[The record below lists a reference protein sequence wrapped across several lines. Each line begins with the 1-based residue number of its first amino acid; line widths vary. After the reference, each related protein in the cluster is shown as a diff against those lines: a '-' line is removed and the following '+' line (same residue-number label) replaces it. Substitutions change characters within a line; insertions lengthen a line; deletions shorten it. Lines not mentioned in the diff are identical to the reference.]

1 MATLSG
7 ETAQRLDSA
16 TSKQGLDREVRAA
29 LLRIRPGPEYPDGNL
44 RELRLGSN
52 PDVG

>member
-16 TSKQGLDREVRAA
+16 TSKQGLDREEPDA
-29 LLRIRPGPEYPDGNL
+29 LLRVRPGPECPEGNL
-44 RELRLGSN
+44 RELR
-52 PDVG
+52 